1 MEKEKLEKIK
11 MIKKI
16 KSEKRMMYIFIF
28 LLILVIIFLCLYFA
42 DKNNNIF
49 GGKLAKTSNIKVK
62 SSYSKDKNDG
72 DNSKIDIEQDSKISN
87 TDKTAKENEK
97 NNDVTLDSNKNSN
110 GKDAEAAAKVAINK
124 FKELGENVKKED
136 LEILKIQRDGEELY
150 YISSKENTA
159 EVRILDSKITRL
171 NSVPVK

>member
-28 LLILVIIFLCLYFA
+28 LLILVIIFACLYFA

-49 GGKLAKTSNIKVK
+49 GGKLAKHSNVKEK
-62 SSYSKDKNDG
+62 SSYAKDKNDG
-72 DNSKIDIEQDSKISN
+72 DNVNGNANQSYKN
-87 TDKTAKENEK
+87 TANASKENEK
-97 NNDVTLDSNKNSN
+97 STNVASTANKDSEGKEADV
-110 GKDAEAAAKVAINK
+110 AAKVAINK

-159 EVRILDSKITRL
+159 EVRISDSKITRL

>member
-28 LLILVIIFLCLYFA
+28 LLILVIIFVCLYFA
-42 DKNNNIF
+42 DKNNNTF
-49 GGKLAKTSNIKVK
+49 GGKLAKHSNIKEK
-62 SSYSKDKNDG
+62 SSYAKDKDDEDNIKENTNQSSKSTNTAK
-72 DNSKIDIEQDSKISN
+72 NSKENTSVASTANKDSEG
-87 TDKTAKENEK
+87 KEA
-97 NNDVTLDSNKNSN
+97 DV
-110 GKDAEAAAKVAINK
+110 AAKVAINK

-159 EVRILDSKITRL
+159 EVRISDSKITRL